1 MELATTQSVLMQ
13 IQPTIQRFARML
25 ASVLQLEVEIV
36 DENLCRVAGTGAY
49 GKFLGRQLSG
59 NSRLLRHVLET
70 KTEKV
75 VTQSRFDPL
84 CEGCDSK
91 ENCREKAFLG
101 TPVILQDRCV
111 GVISLIAVTHEQQE
125 HISDNLREFSDYV
138 RHISTIF
145 VSKLLEDQGPG
156 DNISKIFATMIDNMD
171 QGVLVVDDESRV
183 QFVNQTALKTLGVVQ
198 NNIIGKPIRFR
209 PLTFESNFTHGH
221 MQHIVSWDDKSEL
234 IIGQLHNIQG
244 RQLFLMAFHQ
254 SHTSFSVANA
264 PDEPHIEQLVGECR
278 VMRQLKRLISRIAP
292 SPSSVMVVGESGT
305 GKEVVARAI
314 HKLSGRRNKPFI
326 AINCAAIPEQ
336 LLESELFGYVK
347 GAFTGASANGK
358 TGLIQAANTGTLF
371 LDEIGDMPLMLQAKL
386 LRAIEAREI
395 LPIGASSLIQVDIR
409 IISATNQ
416 NLAQFIAE
424 GKFREDLFYRLN
436 VIPITLPPLRER
448 QEDIELLVHYFLHLH
463 TRRLGSVYPGIAP
476 DVVEILRKHRWPGNL
491 RELSNLME
499 YLVNVVPSG
508 EVIDSTLLPPNLLN
522 NGTTEQSDVTEVSEA
537 HLSLDDAGG
546 TALEE
551 MEKQMIREALSRH
564 NSKKQ
569 VADELGIGIATLYRK
584 IKKYELLNT

>member
-101 TPVILQDRCV
+101 TPVILQERCV

-171 QGVLVVDDESRV
+171 QGVLVVDADNRV

-198 NNIIGKPIRFR
+198 NNIIGKPVRFR

-264 PDEPHIEQLVGECR
+264 SDEPHIEQLVGECR

-564 NSKKQ
+564 NSKKE

>member
-171 QGVLVVDDESRV
+171 QGVLVVDDE
-183 QFVNQTALKTLGVVQ
+183 K
-198 NNIIGKPIRFR
+198 
-209 PLTFESNFTHGH
+209 E
-221 MQHIVSWDDKSEL
+221 
-234 IIGQLHNIQG
+234 
-244 RQLFLMAFHQ
+244 
-254 SHTSFSVANA
+254 
-264 PDEPHIEQLVGECR
+264 
-278 VMRQLKRLISRIAP
+278 IAD
-292 SPSSVMVVGESGT
+292 
-305 GKEVVARAI
+305 
-314 HKLSGRRNKPFI
+314 
-326 AINCAAIPEQ
+326 
-336 LLESELFGYVK
+336 LLEVYLKNDNYIVHK
-347 GAFTGASANGK
+347 YYNG
-358 TGLIQAANTGTLF
+358 
-371 LDEIGDMPLMLQAKL
+371 
-386 LRAIEAREI
+386 IEALECIQKTEI
-395 LPIGASSLIQVDIR
+395 DLAILDVMLPDIDGFR
-409 IISATNQ
+409 ICQKIPGPAAW
-416 NLAQFIAE
+416 LHRFP
-424 GKFREDLFYRLN
+424 RL
-436 VIPITLPPLRER
+436 
-448 QEDIELLVHYFLHLH
+448 
-463 TRRLGSVYPGIAP
+463 SV
-476 DVVEILRKHRWPGNL
+476 
-491 RELSNLME
+491 
-499 YLVNVVPSG
+499 
-508 EVIDSTLLPPNLLN
+508 
-522 NGTTEQSDVTEVSEA
+522 
-537 HLSLDDAGG
+537 
-546 TALEE
+546 
-551 MEKQMIREALSRH
+551 
-564 NSKKQ
+564 
-569 VADELGIGIATLYRK
+569 
-584 IKKYELLNT
+584 

>member
-101 TPVILQDRCV
+101 TLVILQDRCV

-198 NNIIGKPIRFR
+198 NNIIGN
-209 PLTFESNFTHGH
+209 LS
-221 MQHIVSWDDKSEL
+221 VSD
-234 IIGQLHNIQG
+234 H
-244 RQLFLMAFHQ
+244 
-254 SHTSFSVANA
+254 
-264 PDEPHIEQLVGECR
+264 
-278 VMRQLKRLISRIAP
+278 
-292 SPSSVMVVGESGT
+292 
-305 GKEVVARAI
+305 
-314 HKLSGRRNKPFI
+314 
-326 AINCAAIPEQ
+326 
-336 LLESELFGYVK
+336 
-347 GAFTGASANGK
+347 
-358 TGLIQAANTGTLF
+358 
-371 LDEIGDMPLMLQAKL
+371 
-386 LRAIEAREI
+386 
-395 LPIGASSLIQVDIR
+395 
-409 IISATNQ
+409 
-416 NLAQFIAE
+416 
-424 GKFREDLFYRLN
+424 
-436 VIPITLPPLRER
+436 
-448 QEDIELLVHYFLHLH
+448 
-463 TRRLGSVYPGIAP
+463 
-476 DVVEILRKHRWPGNL
+476 
-491 RELSNLME
+491 
-499 YLVNVVPSG
+499 
-508 EVIDSTLLPPNLLN
+508 
-522 NGTTEQSDVTEVSEA
+522 
-537 HLSLDDAGG
+537 
-546 TALEE
+546 
-551 MEKQMIREALSRH
+551 
-564 NSKKQ
+564 
-569 VADELGIGIATLYRK
+569 
-584 IKKYELLNT
+584 